1 MRFLCAIRI
10 VCWRVSVF
18 YVAAVSA
25 IPAAVVPC
33 GGRVLHGHLLAL
45 PLWCLQGGLGDF
57 GRPLTLPLWCLKGG
71 LPSLLPVALAF
82 SFLFAPYPPAPF
94 PSGEGGDFLFSDAR
108 GSAPCIPGIR
118 PPAALTEP
126 AMQVTGGGA
135 CPPALPARRA
145 LAAPGGGRGGFG
157 RPLPHRGRGAG
168 G

>member
-25 IPAAVVPC
+25 IPADGVPC

-45 PLWCLQGGLGDF
+45 PLWCLQGGAWRF
-57 GRPLTLPLWCLKGG
+57 RSPAYPATVVPEGG
-71 LPSLLPVALAF
+71 LALFVARRPPPLAYFF
-82 SFLFAPYPPAPF
+82 SPIPPAPF
-94 PSGEGGDFLFSDAR
+94 PGGERGDFLFSYAR

-135 CPPALPARRA
+135 FPRRCR
-145 LAAPGGGRGGFG
+145 LGGRW
-157 RPLPHRGRGAG
+157 RHPAG
-168 G
+168 GAVVLVACLPCHCGA